1 VTGMGTNDRRLMLD
15 VDFSQKVKHGRNVC
29 GDTFHSVR
37 LRDERR
43 TISILSDGLGCG
55 VKASVLSTLTAVM
68 ASKFTA
74 GFHDPRRTA
83 EIIMR
88 TLPICKERKI
98 SYATFT
104 ILDFDRSGLTRIM
117 EYDNPPFVLIRDGR
131 PVEVEKSVQE
141 GKMGRKRKYTLR
153 YSQFQMMCGDRLI
166 CFSDGVTQSG
176 IGGSGH
182 PLGWGLGNARGFI
195 LETIRAEPEISARDL
210 SRRIVAHAMLN
221 DGGMASDDITCGVA
235 YFRNPRELLIASG
248 PPYDQGKDSELAR
261 KVKDHA
267 GPKIICG
274 GTTAKII
281 SRELG
286 RKIIFDLTRMGNNA
300 PPPSIMDGV
309 DLVTEGIITLGRT
322 SEILK
327 NGPEESAS
335 ENSPARR
342 IADMMLDS
350 DIVRLI
356 VGTRIND
363 AYQAPDIPDEITL
376 RKSIIREIARQLE
389 EKYLKET
396 VITYI

>member
-1 VTGMGTNDRRLMLD
+1 MGTDDRRLILEI
-15 VDFSQKVKHGRNVC
+15 DFAQKVKHARNVC

-43 TISILSDGLGCG
+43 TISILSDGLGSG
-55 VKASVLSTLTAVM
+55 VKASVLSILTAVM
-68 ASKFTA
+68 ASRFTA
-74 GFHDPRRTA
+74 GFRDPKRTA

-88 TLPICKERKI
+88 TLPVCKERKI

-104 ILDFDRSGLTRIM
+104 ILDVDNDGLTRIM
-117 EYDNPPFVLIRDGR
+117 EYDNPPFLLIREGQ
-131 PVEVEKSVQE
+131 PVEVVKAVQE
-141 GKMGRKRKYTLR
+141 GIMGRKRKYTLK

-176 IGGSGH
+176 IGSKAN
-182 PLGWGLGNARGFI
+182 PLGWGAGNSQDFI
-195 LETIRAEPEISARDL
+195 LETIRGNPEISARNL
-210 SRRIVAHAMLN
+210 SRRILAQAVRN

-235 YFRNPRELLIASG
+235 YFRNPRELLIATG
-248 PPYDQGKDSELAR
+248 PPYDCGKDSELSGKVAR
-261 KVKDHA
+261 HV

-286 RKIIFDLTRMGNNA
+286 RKIIFDLAKLGHAA
-300 PPPSIMDGV
+300 PPPSIMEGV
-309 DLVTEGIITLGRT
+309 DFVTEGIITLGQT

-327 NGPEESAS
+327 SGAEQADSKNC
-335 ENSPARR
+335 PARR
-342 IADMMLDS
+342 IADMMMDS
-350 DIVRLI
+350 DIVRFI
-356 VGTRIND
+356 VGTRINE
-363 AYQAPDIPDEITL
+363 AYQAPDIPDEIAL
-376 RKSIIREIARQLE
+376 RKSIVREIARMLE